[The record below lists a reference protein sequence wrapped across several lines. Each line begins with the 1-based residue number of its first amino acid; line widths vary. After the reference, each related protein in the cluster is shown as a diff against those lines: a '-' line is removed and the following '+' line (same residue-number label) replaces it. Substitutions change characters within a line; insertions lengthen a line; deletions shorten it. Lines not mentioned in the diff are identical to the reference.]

1 MTLKQLAAAYTDM
14 RYKDSTVPQYGRPSQ
29 HFSDKSANDLTK
41 AILAW
46 FEVKKI
52 KAWRQSSEGRFL
64 PGTTTTNVI
73 GQRITQKG
81 KFIPR
86 AGGAVG
92 SADITC
98 TIPPLGRRLEL
109 EIKFGKDRQ
118 SDAQKTFQ
126 TEIEAMGAIY
136 IIVKTWPDFI
146 EQIKRYVA

>member
-1 MTLKQLAAAYTDM
+1 MTLKQLASSYTDM
-14 RYKDSTVPQYGRPSQ
+14 KYKDSTVPQYGRPSH

-41 AILAW
+41 AILAF
-46 FEVKKI
+46 FEIKHI
-52 KAWRQSSEGRFL
+52 KAWRQASEGRFL

-98 TIPPLGRRLEL
+98 TIPPLGRRLEI
-109 EIKFGKDRQ
+109 EVKYGKDRQ
-118 SDAQKTFQ
+118 SDAQKKFQ
-126 TEIEAMGAIY
+126 QEIEEMGAIY
-136 IIVKTWPDFI
+136 IIVKTWEDFQD
-146 EQIKRYVA
+146 QIMKIL